1 MATFEASSELP
12 TTEPVPEKFGLPDS
26 GVAAKAS
33 PLSGCSESWPLN
45 VATETSAK
53 ATVWPFE
60 NEPTIWPLA
69 TESDCIEP
77 APKPFWVRLVTCTL
91 PVVDAIALGGQGPD
105 RRFVLERPDRGFG

>member
-1 MATFEASSELP
+1 MSTFEASSELP
-12 TTEPVPEKFGLPDS
+12 TTLQLPEKFGLPDS

-45 VATETSAK
+45 VATVTSAK

-69 TESDCIEP
+69 TEGDCIEP
-77 APKPFWVRLVTCTL
+77 APKPFWVSLVTCTL
-91 PVVDAIALGGQGPD
+91 PVVDANCV
-105 RRFVLERPDRGFG
+105 RLEP